1 MGRERR
7 AGRYATPMTSRWT
20 VDTVAWLLNDV
31 ARKRRGN
38 GCGMRL
44 AHARVRLP
52 SEPIF
57 ISFYME
63 WRYRRHPVSAR
74 GLRTCSH
81 VWRTDEIPGVSSCDK
96 RHRCSRMVYPFGR
109 GRSWRPPGRRS
120 GDVGH
125 RLRQEAYHWFRSK
138 RRRWKRSDTKSTN
151 PPWPAGPPHSGPGRR

>member
-1 MGRERR
+1 
-7 AGRYATPMTSRWT
+7 MTSRWT

-63 WRYRRHPVSAR
+63 WRYRRHPMSAR

-81 VWRTDEIPGVSSCDK
+81 VWRTDEIPGVSSLPQTSFGMVETGVAVAVDS
-96 RHRCSRMVYPFGR
+96 RIVEYVVERMVLNGV
-109 GRSWRPPGRRS
+109 RR
-120 GDVGH
+120 H
-125 RLRQEAYHWFRSK
+125 
-138 RRRWKRSDTKSTN
+138 
-151 PPWPAGPPHSGPGRR
+151 